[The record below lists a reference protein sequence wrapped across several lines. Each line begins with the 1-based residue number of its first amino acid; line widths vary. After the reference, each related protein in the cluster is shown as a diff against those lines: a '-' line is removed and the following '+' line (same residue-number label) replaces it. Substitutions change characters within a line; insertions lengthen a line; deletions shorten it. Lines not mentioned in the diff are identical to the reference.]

1 MSKRPYQH
9 LPPLEHRPDGSPYRI
24 TPPQKRRA
32 SGLIRRECCNCEDGN
47 CLALDDGD
55 TCACPQMISFSVCC
69 KWFRWA
75 VLPLDRTLEA
85 EIYRDRDLK
94 RCAECGGVFVP
105 KSNPGQILPGLRRQ
119 SFTGGRKQKVNGKGG
134 LLWTVKSG
142 ISLDLQGSASPQ
154 PGRLV
159 SFIIRPGKRA
169 SNRPT
174 KHAMTN
180 TIYIHQP
187 EKAFSFTRLPNF
199 LFEAPTFQPLSTKRR
214 CCMPLSCAGRSC
226 PGRTAGRTS
235 TGGSTCTTHL
245 RGGRF
250 APLRAAESGQHP
262 AGVAVCGAGG
272 NPETGLWKTQ
282 PHLPEIYEAVPN
294 TDFKKSGYGTPE
306 G

>member
-105 KSNPGQILPGLRRQ
+105 KSNRGKYCPDCAARVHRRQ
-119 SFTGGRKQKVNGKGG
+119 KTESEREKEVCCGQLRAGKALICKAPQALNRGGWYHLSFAPENGPLTVHKTRYDKHDLYSPAGKG
-134 LLWTVKSG
+134 V
-142 ISLDLQGSASPQ
+142 Q
-154 PGRLV
+154 
-159 SFIIRPGKRA
+159 F
-169 SNRPT
+169 
-174 KHAMTN
+174 
-180 TIYIHQP
+180 
-187 EKAFSFTRLPNF
+187 
-199 LFEAPTFQPLSTKRR
+199 
-214 CCMPLSCAGRSC
+214 
-226 PGRTAGRTS
+226 
-235 TGGSTCTTHL
+235 
-245 RGGRF
+245 
-250 APLRAAESGQHP
+250 HP
-262 AGVAVCGAGG
+262 A
-272 NPETGLWKTQ
+272 PQ
-282 PHLPEIYEAVPN
+282 FP
-294 TDFKKSGYGTPE
+294 F
-306 G
+306 